1 LPGPSLSG
9 NNAIFT
15 NESAQKPLKTALSI
29 QEMEQNA
36 FVEAFKV
43 TGGNVEDV
51 AKLLGI
57 SRATCYV

>member
-1 LPGPSLSG
+1 
-9 NNAIFT
+9 
-15 NESAQKPLKTALSI
+15 
-29 QEMEQNA
+29 MEQNA